1 MAGIHV
7 FAFLVGCAPNLM
19 ACEQIPTT
27 GLEWNTIPECQAE
40 IRGLVREH
48 SNDRYQVVMAKCHY
62 VMDSPANAEWQV
74 AGRFGERYH
83 GF

>member
-19 ACEQIPTT
+19 ACEQIPTN
-27 GLEWNTIPECQAE
+27 GLEWNAMTECQAE
-40 IRGLVREH
+40 LNGLVRQH
-48 SNDRYQVVMAKCHY
+48 SRQGYPVVMAKCHY
-62 VMDSPANAEWQV
+62 VMDGPSGAGWQV
-74 AGRFGERYH
+74 AGRFSQRYH